1 MASSNTNAL
10 DKAQST
16 HHSVVNAAP
25 VAPPMQLAA
34 DGHSQIESPARALQ
48 ARLEANLL
56 EPDRA
61 VAAPRWPLYVG
72 LPLWLGVSGLLWW
85 GIAAAIGALLSR

>member
-61 VAAPRWPLYVG
+61 VAAPRWPL
-72 LPLWLGVSGLLWW
+72 
-85 GIAAAIGALLSR
+85 